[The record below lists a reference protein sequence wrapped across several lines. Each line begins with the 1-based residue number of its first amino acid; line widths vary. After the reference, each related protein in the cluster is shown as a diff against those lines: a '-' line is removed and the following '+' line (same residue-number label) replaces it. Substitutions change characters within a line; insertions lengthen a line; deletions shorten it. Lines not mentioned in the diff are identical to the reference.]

1 MYRPPN
7 EFDKQFLNNDAYTT
21 IDEGN
26 VYYTLNFPYFAGVKK
41 LEIGI
46 LKDCMLGRGKS
57 MKMKKPVIFYGSSIT
72 HGAAASTPGYTYEN
86 LIAQKY
92 NMNYVNLGFAGNAKA
107 EDAMCD
113 YIAKRDMCMFVLDYD
128 HNAPNAEYLEKTHY
142 AFYERFRSANP
153 DVPVVMISKPDFI
166 KNYDQAVIRR
176 NIIKASYNKAVANVD
191 EDVYFIDG
199 ETLMN
204 EKDGTRCTIEGCHPN
219 DVGFM
224 RMSEVIGKKINEIL
238 KLK

>member
-1 MYRPPN
+1 
-7 EFDKQFLNNDAYTT
+7 
-21 IDEGN
+21 
-26 VYYTLNFPYFAGVKK
+26 
-41 LEIGI
+41 
-46 LKDCMLGRGKS
+46 
-57 MKMKKPVIFYGSSIT
+57 
-72 HGAAASTPGYTYEN
+72 
-86 LIAQKY
+86 
-92 NMNYVNLGFAGNAKA
+92 
-107 EDAMCD
+107 
-113 YIAKRDMCMFVLDYD
+113 MFVLDYD